1 MSTARKK
8 SFREETP
15 EERKSSEKMSK
26 RMGSPLVADLEKD
39 RRILSPDQNQPRTTH
54 SNEGGMSDTASQR
67 SVESTKE
74 ALFYKETE
82 GAMRDRFV
90 VDINTID
97 GKPFKGTVTRT
108 EAVRQIFVKALGFN
122 SNELHGVTPSFKGH
136 PVVIFKT
143 KEIFNI
149 DERLAGK
156 SNFIYQRK
164 IKTESGEKIEEMS
177 CTIKGIRGK
186 DPSEREASAYTWL
199 KIEGADYLM
208 KEDQFKDWLSEY
220 GFLVSGITEDIEK
233 IGGIS
238 SGEEES
244 QNEDDFST
252 GIYSAKIKLNK
263 EIPQLIPMYGKK
275 IKIYHK
281 GIKKQ
286 CVNCYETGH
295 FKKDCKNDRKDWL
308 DYIDG
313 FMLSAS
319 LPDELYGNWSKMVED
334 WRQKN
339 PERHAKNRKDR
350 EEEVR
355 EQLEIER
362 RREEEVREIARILQE
377 QKLSSKPRP
386 ASGKGVGKEDSEEQS
401 QHGRKKDQQDE
412 DQSDK
417 EFAKPA
423 GRRVAKKTEKEK
435 KSGRG
440 RGRGRS
446 QSLHSSPDKTPSNEK
461 CNE

>member
-1 MSTARKK
+1 M
-8 SFREETP
+8 
-15 EERKSSEKMSK
+15 
-26 RMGSPLVADLEKD
+26 
-39 RRILSPDQNQPRTTH
+39 
-54 SNEGGMSDTASQR
+54 
-67 SVESTKE
+67 
-74 ALFYKETE
+74 
-82 GAMRDRFV
+82 
-90 VDINTID
+90 
-97 GKPFKGTVTRT
+97 
-108 EAVRQIFVKALGFN
+108 
-122 SNELHGVTPSFKGH
+122 
-136 PVVIFKT
+136 
-143 KEIFNI
+143 
-149 DERLAGK
+149 
-156 SNFIYQRK
+156 
-164 IKTESGEKIEEMS
+164 
-177 CTIKGIRGK
+177 
-186 DPSEREASAYTWL
+186 
-199 KIEGADYLM
+199 
-208 KEDQFKDWLSEY
+208 
-220 GFLVSGITEDIEK
+220 VSGITEDIEK
-233 IGGIS
+233 IGGMS

-412 DQSDK
+412 DQSDHTAQ
-417 EFAKPA
+417 EFAKPN